1 MDGEEELSGDF
12 EWRVEGLSQDVGI
25 DLNELLGTHATVE
38 VQTQFLPRYFD
49 GIVCEAA
56 QVGRTEN
63 GIRYDLVLRPWL
75 HLATLRRNQRIFHDK
90 TVVQIVE
97 EVLQPYADHVGS
109 PHFEVK
115 LTEDY
120 PILEYTVQ
128 YGESDADFCRR
139 LLERFGISW
148 SYIHEDGVH
157 ILRLTDHA
165 DAHEAIAGEARP
177 YLGVER
183 WHVGEEEHFR
193 EWHGGTRVT
202 TGAVRLTEY
211 NFKTPHAAQEVD
223 RSSPTI
229 KDDIRMES
237 FYWPGDY
244 LDRGEGSGVVA
255 RRLDQE
261 RGQAPR
267 HRAKGDV
274 AGLGAG
280 TLVDLIGDPIPE
292 ITGERYI
299 CLKAVHRFKSQAY
312 GTGESDDEERGYD
325 GEFVLLPAEEPFR
338 PERRTPRPFIKGP
351 QTAKVVGE
359 GEIDCDEYG
368 RILVRYHW
376 DLKGAYSMRCRVSQ
390 NWASKGWGG
399 MVIPRI
405 GMEVIV
411 EHLEGDPDKPIVT
424 GCVYNGANMPPYE
437 LPANKTRSVFKTDT
451 HQGAGHNE
459 IYMEDE
465 RGSEEIYF
473 HAQKDM
479 NTHVLNDRS
488 SRIESD
494 QHEFVGRNKTIQVGG
509 DHEEVIAGNLS
520 IAVGRNK
527 LSEYLL
533 SRTNNLFKSMGGL
546 MEKIHIPDP
555 FNFAK
560 GNFQLFIEKNKS
572 EIVHGGS
579 SEIVG
584 VAKSTVVGN
593 VQQTTVG
600 RQKSLIVRGRY
611 DEDIG
616 KVRKIR
622 VGEELLI
629 QVGETTEIRMKKDG
643 TVSIKG
649 TAIKLEAGTI
659 NLN

>member
-1 MDGEEELSGDF
+1 M
-12 EWRVEGLSQDVGI
+12 
-25 DLNELLGTHATVE
+25 
-38 VQTQFLPRYFD
+38 
-49 GIVCEAA
+49 
-56 QVGRTEN
+56 
-63 GIRYDLVLRPWL
+63 
-75 HLATLRRNQRIFHDK
+75 
-90 TVVQIVE
+90 
-97 EVLQPYADHVGS
+97 
-109 PHFEVK
+109 
-115 LTEDY
+115 
-120 PILEYTVQ
+120 
-128 YGESDADFCRR
+128 
-139 LLERFGISW
+139 
-148 SYIHEDGVH
+148 
-157 ILRLTDHA
+157 
-165 DAHEAIAGEARP
+165 
-177 YLGVER
+177 
-183 WHVGEEEHFR
+183 
-193 EWHGGTRVT
+193 
-202 TGAVRLTEY
+202 
-211 NFKTPHAAQEVD
+211 
-223 RSSPTI
+223 
-229 KDDIRMES
+229 
-237 FYWPGDY
+237 
-244 LDRGEGSGVVA
+244 
-255 RRLDQE
+255 
-261 RGQAPR
+261 
-267 HRAKGDV
+267 
-274 AGLGAG
+274 
-280 TLVDLIGDPIPE
+280 
-292 ITGERYI
+292 
-299 CLKAVHRFKSQAY
+299 
-312 GTGESDDEERGYD
+312 
-325 GEFVLLPAEEPFR
+325 
-338 PERRTPRPFIKGP
+338 
-351 QTAKVVGE
+351 VVGE

-465 RGSEEIYF
+465 RGSEKIYF

-494 QHEFVGRNKTIQVGG
+494 QHEFVRRDKTIQVGG

-527 LSEYLL
+527 LSEFLL
-533 SRTNNLFKSMGGL
+533 SRTNNFFKSMGGL

-560 GNFQLFIEKNKS
+560 GNFQLFVEKNKS